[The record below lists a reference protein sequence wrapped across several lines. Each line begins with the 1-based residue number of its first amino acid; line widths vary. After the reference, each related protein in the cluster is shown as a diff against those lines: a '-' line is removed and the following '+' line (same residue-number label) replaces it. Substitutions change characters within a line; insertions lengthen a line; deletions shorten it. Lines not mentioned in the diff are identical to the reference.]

1 MGSQAWG
8 HLVSLE
14 GRTRPADG
22 LVFDRTLKLTLHAAA
37 GIPEDWIIDVASQRA
52 EVYRRPAAADDRD
65 RPMVG
70 RDGTI
75 ALLAM
80 PDVAIIA
87 GLFA

>member
-1 MGSQAWG
+1 VGSQAWG

-14 GRTRPADG
+14 GRTRLADG
-22 LVFDRTLKLTLHAAA
+22 LVFDRTLKLTLYAAA
-37 GIPEDWIIDVASQRA
+37 GIPEDWIIDVASGRA
-52 EVYRRPAAADDRD
+52 EVYRCPAAADDRD

-70 RDGTI
+70 CDGTI

-80 PDVAIIA
+80 PDAAITA

>member
-1 MGSQAWG
+1 
-8 HLVSLE
+8 LVSLE